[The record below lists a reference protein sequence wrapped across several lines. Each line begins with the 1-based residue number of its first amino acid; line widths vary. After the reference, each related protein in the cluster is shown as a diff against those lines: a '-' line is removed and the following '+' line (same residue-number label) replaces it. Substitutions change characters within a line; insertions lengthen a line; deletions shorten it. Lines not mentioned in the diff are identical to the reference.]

1 MYEYICYCD
10 KVTKGDIVAAILAG
24 AKTLKE
30 VVAVT
35 GAMAHPNC
43 QGNNPKGICCGN
55 DIMEVIKEYN

>member
-10 KVTKGDIVAAILAG
+10 KVTKGDIASAVFKG

-35 GAMAHPNC
+35 GAMMNPDC
-43 QGNNPKGICCGN
+43 ERNNPKGICCGK
-55 DIMEVIKEYN
+55 DIVELIKEYS